1 MKPLQ
6 IRLAILL
13 FGAVATVGGIAG
25 FRDAK
30 SSTKPLHLPSPIPV
44 LTVSGAAGTKGNS

>member
-13 FGAVATVGGIAG
+13 FGAGAAVVGLAV
-25 FRDAK
+25 FLDAK
-30 SSTKPLHLPSPIPV
+30 SSTKPLHPPSPIPV